1 MTTRTGLGWGNTS
14 PFQVTNHRQILGRYK
29 TVLTGTKRN
38 GKGTYN
44 LFNNSNAPRINIS
57 LIKPCQALL
66 GFDQSINRQIIGG
79 PLPAGPEEQPITTG
93 QLWPRY

>member
-14 PFQVTNHRQILGRYK
+14 PFQVSSHRQILGRYK

-38 GKGTYN
+38 GKGSYTV
-44 LFNNSNAPRINIS
+44 LTTINAPRINIS
-57 LIKPCQALL
+57 PIKPCQALF
-66 GFDQSINRQIIGG
+66 GFDLNMTRQIIGG
-79 PLPAGPEEQPITTG
+79 PLPADPDAKPITTG